1 MNDAFSP
8 ILTAA
13 VGHPGSWTLDHYLSR
28 GGYEGF
34 RKALS
39 MSPEQVVDEVRRA
52 GLRGRGGAGFPTGQK
67 WSFVPRDTARP
78 KYLICNADE
87 SEPGSFKDRMLLEND
102 PHQVLEGVAIAA
114 YAIGSH
120 RAFIY
125 MRGEFSLGAERMTL
139 AIEEATARGFLGS
152 DALGSGY
159 SLEVTLFRGAG
170 AYICGEETALLESI
184 EGKRPQPRYR
194 PPFPAAEGLYG
205 MPTVVNN
212 VETLA
217 NVPHILRHGADW
229 YLTIGNP
236 PRNTGPKIFSLSGRV
251 RRPGNYELPLGTT
264 VGSLIFDHGAGII
277 GDRSVK
283 AIIPGGTSASM
294 LPGNLLDLPLDFDS
308 VAQAGSMLGTGGVI
322 VLDDTVCIPHAVLR
336 MVEFYN
342 HESCGKCTPCREG
355 TFWLVKLLSRIVGGH
370 ATGRD
375 LDLLEQICGNIV
387 GRTLCA
393 LGDAACMP
401 VISSLKLFRDEYE
414 HHLATGQCLTV
425 REAVR

>member
-1 MNDAFSP
+1 
-8 ILTAA
+8 
-13 VGHPGSWTLDHYLSR
+13 
-28 GGYEGF
+28 
-34 RKALS
+34 
-39 MSPEQVVDEVRRA
+39 
-52 GLRGRGGAGFPTGQK
+52 
-67 WSFVPRDTARP
+67 
-78 KYLICNADE
+78 
-87 SEPGSFKDRMLLEND
+87 MLLEND

>member
-1 MNDAFSP
+1 MNEPFTP
-8 ILTAA
+8 ILTGAI
-13 VGHPGSWTLDHYLSR
+13 GQPESWTLAHYLAR
-28 GGYEGF
+28 GGYEGLK
-34 RKALS
+34 KALA
-39 MSPEQVVDEVRRA
+39 MSPDEVLEEVKRS

-67 WSFVPRDTARP
+67 WSFVPRDPSRP

-102 PHQVLEGVAIAA
+102 PHQVLEGIAIAA
-114 YAIGSH
+114 YAIGAN

-125 MRGEFSLGAERMTL
+125 MRGEFALGAARMAQAL
-139 AIEEATARGFLGS
+139 DEASSRGYLGENILGS
-152 DALGSGY
+152 SYGLQ
-159 SLEVTLFRGAG
+159 VTLYRGAG

-194 PPFPAAEGLYG
+194 PPFPATEGLYG

-212 VETLA
+212 VETLC
-217 NVPHILRHGADW
+217 NVPHILRLGADW

-251 RRPGNYELPLGTT
+251 RRPGNYERPLGTSL
-264 VGSLIFDHGAGII
+264 GSLIFDCGGGIV
-277 GDRSVK
+277 GDRAVK
-283 AIIPGGTSASM
+283 AVIPGGTSAPM
-294 LPGNLLDLPLDFDS
+294 LPGSMLDLPLDFDS

-322 VLDDTVCIPHAVLR
+322 VLDETVCIPHAVLR
-336 MVEFYN
+336 MVQFYN

-355 TFWLVKLLSRIVGGH
+355 TFWLVKLLARIVEGQGSP
-370 ATGRD
+370 RD
-375 LDLLEQICGNIV
+375 LDLLKQLCGNIV

-401 VISSLKLFRDEYE
+401 VLSSLQLFREEYE
-414 HHLATGQCLTV
+414 HHLAHGRCLTAKEVV
-425 REAVR
+425 R